1 MASGYRYQGV
11 DFDDLFDPDITGDGP
26 VAGTYRRADGQP
38 LRYAHVQYG
47 SRRGDV
53 GRRQGGSDLAT
64 LWAAKGTASYS
75 LPINGQSY
83 SAHNQAHSNSSGS
96 ASATVT
102 FILDASGIYRV
113 LSSVTGGGQ
122 GSNTEV
128 ARGTW
133 LPAGAGAGEYDV
145 QFETG
150 SSGVASI
157 GNGAPSYANCASTR
171 SVSASV
177 SVVAASADYQAD
189 GVSITIRLRR
199 ANGAVSTTRINA
211 SVVASGW
218 F

>member
-1 MASGYRYQGV
+1 MSSGQRFALTPFEV
-11 DFDDLFDPDITGDGP
+11 LFDPDVMGDGP
-26 VAGTYRRADGQP
+26 IAQGYRGSDGQP
-38 LRYAHVQYG
+38 LRFAHVKYG
-47 SRRGDV
+47 SRRADV
-53 GRRQGGSDLAT
+53 VRRTGGVDLAS

-83 SAHNQAHSNSSGS
+83 SAHNQARTNSSGS

-113 LSSVTGGGQ
+113 LSSATGGGQ

-128 ARGTW
+128 ASGSW

-150 SSGVASI
+150 SSGVAYIS
-157 GNGAPSYANCASTR
+157 NGAPSYANCAATR

-199 ANGAVSTTRINA
+199 SNGAVSTTRINA